1 MGYLNLLDLAHSF
14 WQKHLTASDNAIDAT
29 CGNGHDTLFLA
40 QLLTSG
46 SLFAFDIQ
54 AKALVNTKKFL
65 KEHGIESPE
74 NTNSIKK
81 TESYCSK
88 NQNLYLL
95 QQSHTTFK
103 KALFQCPIK
112 LIVYNLGY
120 LPGSDKKLTTLTQ
133 NTLISLEKALDL
145 IIPGGAL
152 SIICYPGHEEGK
164 KETEA
169 IESWTEN
176 LKKQTTDQTF
186 YTIKVSR
193 FKGSESADAPSFFWV
208 QKTNDSI
215 HNTIKI

>member
-1 MGYLNLLDLAHSF
+1 MSFTGGFMNYVNLLDLAHSF

-29 CGNGHDTLFLA
+29 CGNGHDTLFLT

-54 AKALVNTKKFL
+54 EQALINTKKLL
-65 KEHGIESPE
+65 KEHGIE
-74 NTNSIKK
+74 NTKSSKNTKIIK
-81 TESYCSK
+81 SRCSK
-88 NQNLYLL
+88 KQKLCFF

-103 KALFQCPIK
+103 KTLFNCPIK

-152 SIICYPGHEEGK
+152 SIICYPGHTEGK
-164 KETEA
+164 KETAAVE
-169 IESWTEN
+169 IWVEN
-176 LKKQTTDQTF
+176 LKKQTS
-186 YTIKVSR
+186 YKVKVSR
-193 FKGSESADAPSFFWV
+193 FKGSKSADAPSFFWV
-208 QKTNDSI
+208 QKTNSSI
-215 HNTIKI
+215 HH

>member
-1 MGYLNLLDLAHSF
+1 MSYVNLLDLAHSF

-40 QLLTSG
+40 QFLTSG

-54 AKALVNTKKFL
+54 EKALANTKKL
-65 KEHGIESPE
+65 LQEHGI
-74 NTNSIKK
+74 
-81 TESYCSK
+81 K
-88 NQNLYLL
+88 NQKFCFF
-95 QQSHTTFK
+95 QQSHTIFK
-103 KALFQCPIK
+103 KSLFNCPIK

-152 SIICYPGHEEGK
+152 SIIAYPGHEEGK

-169 IESWTEN
+169 IEIWIEN
-176 LKKQTTDQTF
+176 LKKQVS
-186 YTIKVSR
+186 YKVTASR
-193 FKGSESADAPSFFWV
+193 FKGSKSADAPSFFWV
-208 QKTNDSI
+208 QKTNSSI
-215 HNTIKI
+215 HNIIEI

>member
-1 MGYLNLLDLAHSF
+1 MSYVNLLDLAHSF
-14 WQKHLTASDNAIDAT
+14 WQKHLIASDNVIDAT

-54 AKALVNTKKFL
+54 EKALTNTKKLL
-65 KEHGIESPE
+65 KEHGIENLEKSK
-74 NTNSIKK
+74 N
-81 TESYCSK
+81 TESIQSCCSK
-88 NQNLYLL
+88 NQKLYLFKK
-95 QQSHTTFK
+95 SHTTFK
-103 KALFQCPIK
+103 KSLFQCPIK

-133 NTLISLEKALDL
+133 NTLISLEKALNL

-169 IESWTEN
+169 IEIWLEN
-176 LKKQTTDQTF
+176 LKKQPAH
-186 YTIKVSR
+186 YTSHKTKVSR
-193 FKGSESADAPSFFWV
+193 FKGSKSIDAPSFFWV
-208 QKTNDSI
+208 QKAN
-215 HNTIKI
+215 NA